1 MDFTCILAEIFR
13 IFDLLRKFLNGFRNF
28 CLQTALEEHGER
40 NENHQI
46 EDQQQK
52 LEIDEIGFDESL
64 QVILYKVQK

>member
-28 CLQTALEEHGER
+28 CLQTALKEHGER